1 MLLGFWY
8 PYRNIFA
15 LVDEIGIKPFTDWT
29 KSAQYSADGLE
40 VNFPSVFDFT
50 DPNMQNMR

>member
-8 PYRNIFA
+8 PYRNIFD

-29 KSAQYSADGLE
+29 RSAQYSAEGLE